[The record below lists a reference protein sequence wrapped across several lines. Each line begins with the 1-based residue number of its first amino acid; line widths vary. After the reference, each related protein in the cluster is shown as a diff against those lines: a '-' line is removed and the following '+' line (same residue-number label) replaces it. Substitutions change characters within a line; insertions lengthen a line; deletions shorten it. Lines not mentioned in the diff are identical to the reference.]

1 MSAALPLLEIQP
13 AMTTRF
19 RMTESPEWRHWVTPR
34 LARESGIHRWYLF
47 PHSFTGQLVHALV
60 REWALDTHDRIL
72 DPFAGSGTTLLA
84 AKEMDVPATGY
95 DLSPLAV
102 LACTTKVAA
111 FSRCALER
119 AWHSLGARLDGED
132 RTARRRSYPELVRSA
147 LPHGRLEAL
156 DAVAGEIDELDC
168 TSAERGFFRLA
179 LLSILPRFSKAIA
192 NGGWLRWSSEG
203 ADAAFVVRSFRERVE
218 SMLLDVRDEASH
230 GNDRWGTDRW
240 GTDRWGTDRWGTDRW
255 GTDRWGTD
263 RWRAGVADARNLPD
277 PDATCSA
284 VITSPPYPN
293 RHDYTR
299 VFGVELMFEFLD
311 WERNRELRYQS
322 FHSHPEAR
330 PRRPSVPEYAPPER
344 LEGSIQHIDEPRIGR
359 MLRGYFLDMYLCL
372 REIGRVTRAGGKI
385 ALVVGNARYGGKP
398 LLVDE
403 FTAELGERAGLA
415 CREIRAVRWRGNSA
429 QQMGRYGRVASR
441 ESVVLFEKP
450 TPDVSSMMLPE
461 NQGQRSTTHIDEGG
475 CEPVGPVASDSRERM
490 SLEG

>member
-1 MSAALPLLEIQP
+1 MLRTYLCRRQRTDCRTADGEHCVSAPWSLEIQP
-13 AMTTRF
+13 AVTTRF
-19 RMTESPEWRHWVTPR
+19 QVTEAPAWRRWVTPR
-34 LARESGIHRWYLF
+34 LAREDGIHRWYLF

-60 REWALDTHDRIL
+60 REWALGTHDRIL

-84 AKEMDVPATGY
+84 AKEMDVPAAGY

-102 LACTTKVAA
+102 LACTTKVAT
-111 FSRCALER
+111 FSRSALER
-119 AWHSLGARLDGED
+119 AWRSLDARLDGKD
-132 RTARRRSYPELVRSA
+132 RTSRRRSYPELVRSA

-179 LLSILPRFSKAIA
+179 LLSTLPRFSKAVA

-203 ADAAFVVRSFRERVE
+203 TDAAFVVKSFRERVE
-218 SMLLDVRDEASH
+218 SMLLDVRDEASS
-230 GNDRWGTDRW
+230 GTDSSA
-240 GTDRWGTDRWGTDRW
+240 GC
-255 GTDRWGTD
+255 
-263 RWRAGVADARNLPD
+263 WRADVADARTLPD
-277 PDATCSA
+277 RDATYSA

-330 PRRPSVPEYAPPER
+330 PRRPPVPDYAPPGR
-344 LEGSIQHIDEPRIGR
+344 LEGSIEHIDEPRIKR
-359 MLRGYFLDMYLCL
+359 MLQGYFLDMYLCL
-372 REIGRVTRAGGKI
+372 REIGRVTREGGRI
-385 ALVVGNARYGGKP
+385 ALVVGNARYGGTP

-403 FTAELGERAGLA
+403 FTAELGERAGLV
-415 CREIRAVRWRGNSA
+415 CREIRVVRWRGNSA

-441 ESVVLFEKP
+441 ESVVLFEKRRP
-450 TPDVSSMMLPE
+450 VSQCPFNE
-461 NQGQRSTTHIDEGG
+461 
-475 CEPVGPVASDSRERM
+475 ARM
-490 SLEG
+490 AR